1 MLSFYFISVFSFVF
15 SFPTLTIITVLCTR
29 AFCARRKRLRSVE
42 KMSNQICMKEQFAEA
57 QILDR
62 IRAIH
67 DEEDAL

>member
-1 MLSFYFISVFSFVF
+1 
-15 SFPTLTIITVLCTR
+15 
-29 AFCARRKRLRSVE
+29 
-42 KMSNQICMKEQFAEA
+42 MSNQICMKEQFAEA